1 MKLYLI
7 THAHTAQVPDMDVTR
22 WVLSEQGVEQ
32 ARQLAQQP
40 FWDEV
45 GQIALS
51 LEEKTYLTVESVLA
65 NREVVYFHD
74 RRFNELKRGGW
85 VGNYAERVQQAFG
98 KPDEAAGDW
107 EPASHALQRFQK
119 GMADLCQKY
128 AEETVAVVG
137 HGLTMS
143 LYRASL
149 LGYDQVRFEDWQEL
163 SFASVALVDPVN
175 EVLLEDFVAVA
186 GHMPRR

>member
-22 WVLSEQGVEQ
+22 WVLSEQGMEQ
-32 ARQLAQQP
+32 ARLLAQQP

-143 LYRASL
+143 LYRASR
-149 LGYDQVRFEDWQEL
+149 GAGRPCQRSIVRRFCGCGGPY
-163 SFASVALVDPVN
+163 ATALVCLAIYTYLRKPKQPT
-175 EVLLEDFVAVA
+175 F
-186 GHMPRR
+186 